1 MIKDKVEDILPDWLR
16 FMKGVIDSEDIP
28 LNISRENLQVRRL
41 GPSNKAYQGQMD
53 LRQTSSDG
61 NVSLMAVVSGL
72 EPYRTRRQRRHAVG
86 ARPART

>member
-41 GPSNKAYQGQMD
+41 GPSNQ
-53 LRQTSSDG
+53 
-61 NVSLMAVVSGL
+61 
-72 EPYRTRRQRRHAVG
+72 
-86 ARPART
+86 